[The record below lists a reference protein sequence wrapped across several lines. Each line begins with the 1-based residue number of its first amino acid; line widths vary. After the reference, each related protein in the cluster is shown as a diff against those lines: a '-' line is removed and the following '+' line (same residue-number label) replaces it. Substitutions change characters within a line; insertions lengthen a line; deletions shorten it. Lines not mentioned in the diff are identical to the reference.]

1 MQEEIPEWK
10 WQAVTTFDESKLE
23 DDKGLLGWA
32 FGKAKTKISS
42 SQFIKSLHDNDE
54 FKKIKSQYHEFKEDM
69 QDVKEKVRD

>member
-1 MQEEIPEWK
+1 MKKYSKEEIDAMQDEIPEWK

-42 SQFIKSLHDNDE
+42 S
-54 FKKIKSQYHEFKEDM
+54 
-69 QDVKEKVRD
+69 